1 MFFTKRRIGAM
12 LLLAFC
18 IAYAMLAQR
27 IPLLPFQADSAFH
40 ARTMPE
46 ILSILGIGLCLA
58 MIVLPSPAE
67 YVELKGKSWFT
78 ALAFLVLMSIYG
90 LTIRPFGFVLAS
102 TMLLGVGYWLLGER
116 KIWLLAVTSI
126 PVAVAFWALMSIG
139 LGVFI
144 EPMPWFLRG

>member
-1 MFFTKRRIGAM
+1 MFFTKRRIGGM

-18 IAYAMLAQR
+18 IAYAILAQR
-27 IPLLPFQADSAFH
+27 IPLLPFQAKSAFH

-46 ILSILGIGLCLA
+46 ILAVMGTALSIAI
-58 MIVLPSPAE
+58 IVLPSPAE
-67 YVELKGKSWFT
+67 YVSTKGQNWLT

-102 TMLLGVGYWLLGER
+102 SMLLGVGYWLLGER
-116 KIWLLAVTSI
+116 KIWLLLVTSV
-126 PVAVAFWALMSIG
+126 PVAIAFWALMSIG

-144 EPMPWFLRG
+144 EPLPWFLRG